1 MLPLWFPT
9 LVIVSA
15 FVRDLVRLKMGAQWI
30 SWKSAVLAGIVFVV
44 AFVAVQ
50 WPFADF
56 MLSSAARNRVFG
68 TIYFG
73 YSDSANLLYDPY
85 RFAPLD
91 KTHAAFVHGMVMVVL
106 ASIIFSLI
114 GMALGKWM
122 RKVRR

>member
-1 MLPLWFPT
+1 MIPLWFPT
-9 LVIVSA
+9 LVIVPA
-15 FVRDLVRLKMGAQWI
+15 FVLDLLRLKMGAQWI
-30 SWKSAVLAGIVFVV
+30 SWKSAVLAGIAFVV
-44 AFVAVQ
+44 VFVAVQ

-56 MLSSAARNRVFG
+56 MLSPAARNRVFG

-73 YSDSANLLYDPY
+73 YSDPANLLYDPY

-91 KTHAAFVHGMVMVVL
+91 KTHAAFVRGMAMAVL